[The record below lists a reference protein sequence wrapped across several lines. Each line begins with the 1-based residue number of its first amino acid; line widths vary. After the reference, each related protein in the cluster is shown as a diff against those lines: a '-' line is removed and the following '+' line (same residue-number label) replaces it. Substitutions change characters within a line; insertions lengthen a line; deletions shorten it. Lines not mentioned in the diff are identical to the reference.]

1 MAPSF
6 AKGKEFAPQTDV
18 EDFTRCRP
26 SLLASD
32 RPIMLRLHPESGQ
45 VGTGWKGLTVPGA
58 RAWII
63 MLSRTSSICEA
74 VLQASVLVNSD
85 MVLQIGEWSVM
96 YPQKSLSV

>member
-18 EDFTRCRP
+18 EDFTRCKP
-26 SLLASD
+26 SFLASD
-32 RPIMLRLHPESGQ
+32 RPIMLRLQPESGQ

-58 RAWII
+58 RAWMI
-63 MLSRTSSICEA
+63 MLSRTSSIREA
-74 VLQASVLVNSD
+74 VLHVSVFVYSE
-85 MVLQIGEWSVM
+85 MTLQVGGWSVM